1 MGSIVNP
8 SMKRT
13 RLVREIEKIRNQLQE
28 LELSEAELKLSL
40 VDARKQLS
48 YYRSLVSSMK
58 KTVSPSRLKKVIRL
72 L

>member
-13 RLVREIEKIRNQLQE
+13 RLVREIEKVRNQLQE
-28 LELSEAELKLSL
+28 LELSESELKLSL

>member
-1 MGSIVNP
+1 MGSIVNL
-8 SMKRT
+8 SVKRT
-13 RLVREIEKIRNQLQE
+13 RLVREIEKVRNQLHE
-28 LELSEAELKLSL
+28 LELSESELKLSL

>member
-1 MGSIVNP
+1 MVSIINP

-13 RLVREIEKIRNQLQE
+13 RLVLEIEKVRNQLQE
-28 LELSEAELKLSL
+28 LELSESELKLSL
-40 VDARKQLS
+40 VDAKNQLS

>member
-13 RLVREIEKIRNQLQE
+13 GLVREIEKVRNQLQE
-28 LELSEAELKLSL
+28 LELSESELKLSL

>member
-1 MGSIVNP
+1 MGGIANP
-8 SMKRT
+8 SMRRT
-13 RLVREIEKIRNQLQE
+13 RLVREIEKVRNQLQE
-28 LELSEAELKLSL
+28 LEFSESELKSSL
-40 VDARKQLS
+40 TDARKQLS